1 MLLKNLLYNISY
13 GLTDSQ
19 FLCQTTG
26 SARSLEYRLLEVPD
40 HWNTDYWKCQ
50 IIGIWTTE
58 VSLYFILFYCSIQKA
73 VIYL

>member
-50 IIGIWTTE
+50 IIGIQTTE
-58 VSLYFILFYCSIQKA
+58 VPDHWNMDY
-73 VIYL
+73 